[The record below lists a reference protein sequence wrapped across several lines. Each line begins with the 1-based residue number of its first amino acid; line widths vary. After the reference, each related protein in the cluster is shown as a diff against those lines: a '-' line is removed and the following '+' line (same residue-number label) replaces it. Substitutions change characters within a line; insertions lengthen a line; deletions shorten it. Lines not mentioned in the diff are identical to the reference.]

1 MGATLRVCF
10 PRGAMLPLVA
20 ALALAAATAQPE
32 KPHILL
38 ITTDQQRVD
47 SVGAYGL
54 PGPPNVSPRLDA
66 LRAEGVLWTRAYA
79 AAPSCSPCRTSLLTG
94 VHVPVHGVIENGWV
108 RYRPGLLVYPD
119 LLKKAGYDCS
129 VYGKTHFKPEPPS
142 LDVVVPVNAKTKQ
155 KGHCNALDMRRG
167 GGGECRIEEKDFL
180 ETVLVDAFVKK
191 LKTARRDGPWFAHVS
206 LLAPHPVSLPPK
218 GWGNKFTVAD
228 LPAVDHRPG
237 DFARLPEETKL
248 LLHNTS
254 TRTYK
259 HPYVKA
265 TDGSLIRRV
274 VDAERVAYYS
284 FCAYVDAQVG
294 RAVAAVDAAGL
305 RDRTLVLFTSDH
317 GSQLFDHGVQNSKH
331 TFLEAS
337 WRVPLL
343 ARWPGVLPAG
353 GEATF
358 ASTVDLT
365 ATILAAAGAG
375 VPRSMA
381 GYDLVAPFRGAGA
394 GRTRAAAVAGALYR
408 GFAVVTARYK
418 LVYFPE
424 RDEGRFYDL
433 EHDPTERNDLWR
445 DAAHAARRAA
455 LHVAL
460 LRWRVRQDDLGY
472 EASILADTPGGASKA
487 AVDGVRG
494 LDANRGERD
503 LQTAAAAVDAMDA

>member
-1 MGATLRVCF
+1 MFSGLVWFNLERDH
-10 PRGAMLPLVA
+10 RGR
-20 ALALAAATAQPE
+20 AL
-32 KPHILL
+32 
-38 ITTDQQRVD
+38 
-47 SVGAYGL
+47 
-54 PGPPNVSPRLDA
+54 
-66 LRAEGVLWTRAYA
+66 TRAY

-94 VHVPVHGVIENGWV
+94 VHVPVHGVIENGWA

-119 LLKKAGYDCS
+119 LLKQAGYDCS

-142 LDVVVPVNAKTKQ
+142 LDVVVPVNAKTKA
-155 KGHCNALDMRRG
+155 KGRCNALDMRRG

-180 ETVLVDAFVKK
+180 ETVLVDAVKK
-191 LKTARRDGPWFAHVS
+191 LKTARDGPWFAHVS
-206 LLAPHPVSLPPK
+206 LLAPQPVSLPPK
-218 GWGNKFTVAD
+218 GWGNRFKIAD

-237 DFARLPEETKL
+237 DFAKLPEETKL

-284 FCAYVDAQVG
+284 LCAYVDA
-294 RAVAAVDAAGL
+294 
-305 RDRTLVLFTSDH
+305 
-317 GSQLFDHGVQNSKH
+317 QLFDHGVQNSKH

-394 GRTRAAAVAGALYR
+394 ARTRAAAVAGALYR
-408 GFAVVTARYK
+408 ASRWSRRYK
-418 LVYFPE
+418 LV
-424 RDEGRFYDL
+424 
-433 EHDPTERNDLWR
+433 
-445 DAAHAARRAA
+445 
-455 LHVAL
+455 
-460 LRWRVRQDDLGY
+460 
-472 EASILADTPGGASKA
+472 
-487 AVDGVRG
+487 
-494 LDANRGERD
+494 
-503 LQTAAAAVDAMDA
+503 